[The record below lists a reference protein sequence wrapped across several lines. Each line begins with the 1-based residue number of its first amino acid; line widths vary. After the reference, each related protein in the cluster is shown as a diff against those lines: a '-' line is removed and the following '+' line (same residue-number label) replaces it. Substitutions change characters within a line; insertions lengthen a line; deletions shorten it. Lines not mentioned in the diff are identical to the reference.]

1 MQPSDLERKSM
12 SQTTALKPLVSI
24 KDESLDT
31 NLQGKLH
38 LSIQSG
44 QGSLVW
50 ALFSPGDTKYLAL
63 ESFSYAKAS
72 EEEILAQ
79 LKTAHWFANVTSV
92 SLALVSDKITLVPE
106 PLFDE
111 KVKSTYAKF
120 NFETDDSN
128 VLLSS
133 KVRSAGCFAVFALSQ
148 EKEKLYRSFFPD
160 IKIMHAAMPLLESV
174 LTNDKNEN
182 SEKAYITIR
191 PKSMEL
197 AFTKNGSLLYYNTF
211 NYTTS
216 EDVIYYLLFALEQL
230 KLNPETIALQLMG
243 EVEKND
249 SVYSIIHKYVRNVS
263 FMPRSKRFEFSYRF
277 SELPDHAFYTLYTQY
292 LCA

>member
-1 MQPSDLERKSM
+1 M
-12 SQTTALKPLVSI
+12 SQTAALKPLASI

-50 ALFSPGDTKYLAL
+50 ALFSTGDTKYLGL
-63 ESFSYAKAS
+63 ETYSYAKAG
-72 EEEILAQ
+72 EHEVLAQ
-79 LKTAHWFANVTSV
+79 LKTAPWFVNVTSV

-111 KVKSTYAKF
+111 KAKATYAKF
-120 NFETDDSN
+120 NFEAQDSD
-128 VLLSS
+128 VFLSA
-133 KVRSAGCFAVFALSQ
+133 KVRSAGCFAVFAISH
-148 EKEKLYRSFFPD
+148 EKEKLYRSFFPA
-160 IKIMHAAMPLLESV
+160 IKIMHVAMPLLESV
-174 LTNDKNEN
+174 LTNDKNES

-197 AFTKNGSLLYYNTF
+197 VFTKNGSLLYYNTF
-211 NYTTS
+211 SHTTG

-230 KLNPETIALQLMG
+230 KLNPEIIALQLMG

-277 SELPDHAFYTLYTQY
+277 SELPEHAFYTLYTQY

>member
-1 MQPSDLERKSM
+1 M
-12 SQTTALKPLVSI
+12 SQTAALKPLVSV

-63 ESFSYAKAS
+63 ESFSYAKAG
-72 EEEILAQ
+72 EEEVLAQ
-79 LKTAHWFANVTSV
+79 LKTAPWFANVTSV

-111 KVKSTYAKF
+111 KAKASYGNFTFAYAE
-120 NFETDDSN
+120 NQT
-128 VLLSS
+128 VLSA

-148 EKEKLYRSFFPD
+148 EKEKLYHSFFPA

-174 LTNDKNEN
+174 LTNDKNES
-182 SEKAYITIR
+182 SEKAYIVIR

-211 NYTTS
+211 SHTTS

-230 KLNPETIALQLMG
+230 KLNPETIVLQLIG
-243 EVEKND
+243 DVEKND
-249 SVYSIIHKYVRNVS
+249 GVYSIIHKYVRNVS
-263 FMPRSKRFEFSYRF
+263 FMPRSNRFEFSYRF
-277 SELPDHAFYTLYTQY
+277 SELPDYAFYTLYTQY

>member
-1 MQPSDLERKSM
+1 M
-12 SQTTALKPLVSI
+12 SHTAALKPLVSI

-31 NLQGKLH
+31 NLQDKLH

-50 ALFSPGDTKYLAL
+50 ALFSTGDNRYLAL
-63 ESFSYAKAS
+63 ESFSYAKAG

-79 LKTAHWFANVTSV
+79 LKTAPWFANVTSV

-111 KVKSTYAKF
+111 KVKSTYANF

-128 VLLSS
+128 VLLSA
-133 KVRSAGCFAVFALSQ
+133 KVRSAGCFAVFSLSQ
-148 EKEKLYRSFFPD
+148 EKEKLYRSFFPA
-160 IKIMHAAMPLLESV
+160 IKIMHEAMPLLESV
-174 LTNDKNEN
+174 LTNDKNES

-197 AFTKNGSLLYYNTF
+197 VFTKNGSLLYYNTF

-277 SELPDHAFYTLYTQY
+277 SELPEHAFYTLYTQY

>member
-1 MQPSDLERKSM
+1 MTL
-12 SQTTALKPLVSI
+12 TNTLKPLTSI
-24 KDESLDT
+24 KDEVLDT

-50 ALFSPGDTKYLAL
+50 ALFSTNETKYLAL
-63 ESFSYAKAS
+63 ETYTYGKES
-72 EEEILAQ
+72 ENAILAQ
-79 LKTAHWFANVTSV
+79 LKTAPWFAHVTSV
-92 SLALVSDKITLVPE
+92 SLALISDQITLVPE

-111 KVKSTYAKF
+111 KIKDSYANF
-120 NFETDDSN
+120 NFETDGSDVFISA
-128 VLLSS
+128 
-133 KVRSAGCFAVFALSQ
+133 KVRSAGCIAVFALSQ
-148 EKEKLYRSFFPD
+148 EKEKLYLSFFPA
-160 IKIMHAAMPLLESV
+160 IKIMHAAMPLLENV
-174 LTNDKNEN
+174 LTNDKNES
-182 SEKAYITIR
+182 SEKAYLNIR

-197 AFTKNGSLLYYNTF
+197 VFTKNGNLLYYNTF
-211 NYTTS
+211 SHTTS

-249 SVYSIIHKYVRNVS
+249 GVYSIVHKYVRNVS
-263 FMPRSKRFEFSYRF
+263 FMPRTNRFEFSYRF
-277 SELPDHAFYTLYTQY
+277 SELPDHAFYTLYSQY

>member
-1 MQPSDLERKSM
+1 M
-12 SQTTALKPLVSI
+12 SQTAALKPLASI

-50 ALFSPGDTKYLAL
+50 ALFNTGDTKYLAL
-63 ESFSYAKAS
+63 ESYSYAKAG
-72 EEEILAQ
+72 EEEVLAQ
-79 LKTAHWFANVTSV
+79 LKTAPWFANVTSV

-111 KVKSTYAKF
+111 KVKSTYASF
-120 NFETDDSN
+120 NFETDGSDV
-128 VLLSS
+128 VLSA
-133 KVRSAGCFAVFALSQ
+133 KVRSAGCMAVFALSQ
-148 EKEKLYRSFFPD
+148 EKEKLYRSFFPA
-160 IKIMHAAMPLLESV
+160 IKIIHATMALLESV
-174 LTNDKNEN
+174 LTTDKNES
-182 SEKAYITIR
+182 SEKAYLHIR

-197 AFTKNGSLLYYNTF
+197 VFTKNGSLLYYNTF
-211 NYTTS
+211 SHTTS

-249 SVYSIIHKYVRNVS
+249 GVYSIIHKYVRNVS
-263 FMPRSKRFEFSYRF
+263 FMPRTNRFEFSYRF
-277 SELPDHAFYTLYTQY
+277 SELPDHAFYTLYSQY

>member
-1 MQPSDLERKSM
+1 M
-12 SQTTALKPLVSI
+12 SQTTALKPLVSV

-31 NLQGKLH
+31 NLQSKLH

-63 ESFSYAKAS
+63 ESFSYAKAG
-72 EEEILAQ
+72 EEEVLAQ
-79 LKTAHWFANVTSV
+79 LKTSPWFANVTSV

-111 KVKSTYAKF
+111 KAKTTYG
-120 NFETDDSN
+120 NFTFASAENQT
-128 VLLSS
+128 VLSA
-133 KVRSAGCFAVFALSQ
+133 KVRSAGCFAVFAFSQ
-148 EKEKLYRSFFPD
+148 EKEKLYRSFFPA

-174 LTNDKNEN
+174 LTNDKNES
-182 SEKAYITIR
+182 SEKAYLHIR
-191 PKSMEL
+191 SKSMEL
-197 AFTKNGSLLYYNTF
+197 AFTKNGSLFYYNTF
-211 NYTTS
+211 SHTTS

-230 KLNPETIALQLMG
+230 KLNPETIVLQLMG

-249 SVYSIIHKYVRNVS
+249 GVYSIIHKYVRNVS
-263 FMPRSKRFEFSYRF
+263 FMPRTNRFEFSYRF
-277 SELPDHAFYTLYTQY
+277 SELPDYAFYTLYTQY